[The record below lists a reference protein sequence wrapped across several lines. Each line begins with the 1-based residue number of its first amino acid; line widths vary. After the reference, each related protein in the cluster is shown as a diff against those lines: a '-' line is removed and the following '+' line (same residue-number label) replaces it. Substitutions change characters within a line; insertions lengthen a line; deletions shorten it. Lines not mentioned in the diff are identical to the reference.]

1 MDQYLIIIFIAVP
14 AVILFLVIFFNKKAV
29 VKRKLKNAV
38 VKPILNFNT
47 GDIAKITGK
56 IEIAE
61 VPLQA
66 PLSGRK
72 CAYYFVHV
80 EQKVSSGK
88 NTHWRTLIKE
98 ERSCKYVIRSGY
110 KCAYVDEN
118 NLKSYIVQDR
128 KYRSGF
134 RNDATP
140 DLERFLNTHGY
151 KSEGLLG
158 MNKTIRYKEGILEE
172 GEEVAVAGRGEWKFS
187 NLVGLPDIYD
197 RVLVFSSIKGHP
209 VYLSDDPDTIIS
221 LKNRS

>member
-1 MDQYLIIIFIAVP
+1 MDYIILIILIA
-14 AVILFLVIFFNKKAV
+14 AFLLFVIVRLLFNKKAI
-29 VKRKLKNAV
+29 VKRKLKKAV
-38 VKPILNFNT
+38 AKPILNFNT
-47 GDIAKITGK
+47 GDIAKINGK

-61 VPLQA
+61 EPLHA

-72 CAYYFVHV
+72 CAYYFTHV

-88 NTHWRTLIKE
+88 STHWRTLIKE
-98 ERSCKYVIRSGY
+98 ERSCKYVIRAGY
-110 KCAYVDEN
+110 KCAYVDET

-140 DLERFLNTHGY
+140 ELERFLNTHGY

-209 VYLSDDPDTIIS
+209 VYLSDDPDTLIS
-221 LKNRS
+221 QKSRS